1 MSDEEQ
7 WKRRLALY
15 TAVRF
20 CGVAIFFL
28 GLAVAYSN
36 VVRPG
41 GWPQLGAVIA
51 IVGALASLLLPRLVR
66 RGWKRSDSGES

>member
-36 VVRPG
+36 VVRRG

-66 RGWKRSDSGES
+66 RGWKRSDSRES